1 MTPTISF
8 DEDESESDREEIL
21 AILRNAIRDARDRTK
36 TGNAETLEEEQVLIN
51 WFRTL
56 GYLSGQYRKLQK
68 DSDIEEMEDDLE
80 LLREATHH
88 GVDK

>member
-36 TGNAETLEEEQVLIN
+36 SGNAETLEEEQVLIN